1 LKKIIFIFIS
11 FYFSKAVVAQITS
24 VPVPGG
30 MHQKVLNFD
39 SFSTIQ
45 IPIVTDELVS
55 LTPTHFQSHPEFGKV
70 PYNTQCNDCI
80 ELLDKRTEGSRYF
93 VKNGTNGNVFFV
105 QQGKGELHYKDVNNN
120 FITVDTRLR
129 PHPAKANFYYAPDQH
144 MPTLLDANTGS
155 TSIQLGAFELV
166 FNLNPKVYHID
177 QNTETQVYG
186 NINLANTTVG
196 DDGAFSGNAWS
207 GINRTVAFSDGSIKT
222 NFILYTIPV
231 LPTGTGWLAFEDEIV
246 IPAGYKII
254 KDSIAG
260 NFSTPEGYWNGDLK
274 LVHELSGNEM
284 ARWGSVVVSD
294 GTGNLANANNS
305 AFQIKKIANTYFIR
319 AMVNVSLLNNPAT
332 IYPVT
337 VDPLVSGT
345 NTWSAGLIGF
355 TPYSP
360 GNGFCG
366 ASSAFCLG
374 GPLNVTFPGAATI
387 TNVLWSSS
395 YQAVAPTVMGDG
407 GFRMVGP
414 CGENPTSGNS
424 WWNCGGPPASSG
436 TCSGVNNVVPNL
448 AVGCM
453 VASCSPTVVP
463 FRIKNIH
470 CNNVVAGAC
479 NTARL
484 RTLNNSWIVTVQ
496 GQNLSTLTNTTTGNG
511 TTTVNAVC
519 LSTVVLNPN
528 PLYSVGPYTFSWTPG
543 GQTTPT
549 RTYSPTAPGTVTITC
564 RVTDACG
571 VVRTATFVVS
581 NTCTLPLELTDYS
594 LNYNGEACEV
604 NWTTA
609 TEKNTDYFLVE
620 KSYDGNVYTVMEKIQ
635 AAVNSSQQKNY
646 SVFDLSPAKDG
657 LTYYRLKLFDQ
668 GNDVPRLNLV
678 KTLNINEEKTQ
689 IKVQPNPASDYLDI
703 YFPQNFLK
711 KNVVLQ
717 VFDNTGKRVL
727 IFPVNKTSSKS
738 AYNLNLETL
747 ISGVYTLRLI
757 DESGNTS
764 KATFIKN

>member
-1 LKKIIFIFIS
+1 LKKFIFILLS

-24 VPVPGG
+24 SPVPNG
-30 MHQKVLNFD
+30 MQPKILNFD
-39 SFSTIQ
+39 SFSTNQLPVI
-45 IPIVTDELVS
+45 TDELIA
-55 LTPTHFQSHPEFGKV
+55 LTPARFQSHPEFGKV

-93 VKNGTNGNVFFV
+93 VRKGSDGNVFFV
-105 QQGKGELHYKDVNNN
+105 QQSKGELHYKDINNN
-120 FITVDTRLR
+120 FITTDPRLR
-129 PHPAKANFYYAPDQH
+129 PHPEKANFYYAPDQH

-166 FNLNPKVYHID
+166 FNLHPKVYHID

-186 NINLANTTVG
+186 NISMANTTVG

-207 GINRTVAFSDGSIKT
+207 GINRTVAFFDGSIKT
-222 NFILYTIPV
+222 NFILYTTPV
-231 LPTGTGWLAFEDEIV
+231 LPTASGWLAFEDEIV
-246 IPAGYKII
+246 IPVGYKII

-274 LVHELSGNEM
+274 LVNELSGNEL
-284 ARWGSVVVSD
+284 ARWGSVIVSD
-294 GTGNLANANNS
+294 GTGNPANANNA
-305 AFQIKKIANTYFIR
+305 AFQINKIANTYFIR
-319 AMVNVSLLNNPAT
+319 AMVNVNWLNNPGT

-345 NTWSAGLIGF
+345 NTWSAGNIGF
-355 TPYSP
+355 TKYTSGGPP
-360 GNGFCG
+360 FCG
-366 ASSAFCLG
+366 NSTTWCLG

-387 TNVLWSSS
+387 TNVLWSMK
-395 YQAVAPTVMGDG
+395 YIATAGNAMQQG

-414 CGENPTSGNS
+414 CGEDPAAANS
-424 WWNCGGPPASSG
+424 WWSCASPLSG
-436 TCSGVNNVVPNL
+436 TCSGVNTPVPAL
-448 AVGCM
+448 ATCFVPVCT
-453 VASCSPTVVP
+453 PTVVP
-463 FRIKNIH
+463 FRVKNID
-470 CNNVVAGAC
+470 CANNAPAC
-479 NTARL
+479 SVLNYY
-484 RTLNNSWIVTVQ
+484 TLNNSWIVTVQ

-511 TTTVNAVC
+511 TTTINAVC

-571 VVRTATFVVS
+571 IVRTATFVVS

-594 LNYNGEACEV
+594 LNYNGEACEI

-668 GNDVPRLNLV
+668 GSDVPRMNLV

-689 IKVQPNPASDYLDI
+689 IKLQPNPASDYLDI

-747 ISGVYTLRLI
+747 INGVYTLRLI
-757 DESGNTS
+757 DESGNSS
-764 KATFIKN
+764 KAIFIKN